1 MGKSRAHK
9 HARDL
14 SKVGGNHGDSAQPG
28 KPSKGMTR
36 HVTDT
41 YHGAAKSQANV
52 SPPCAKDFASFEN
65 KCVKS
70 TSEY

>member
-28 KPSKGMTR
+28 KPTRGMTR
-36 HVTDT
+36 NVTTT
-41 YHGAAKSQANV
+41 YHGAAKSKANV
-52 SPPCAKDFASFEN
+52 SPPSAQDFTSF
-65 KCVKS
+65 KHQCVKS